1 MRENSGTLEEAVSI
15 RAADKVFNPDSDN
28 EVQALLGIDLD
39 IKEGDFISLIG
50 PSGCGKS
57 TLLRL
62 IADLLTP
69 TAGEVEVFGKTAN
82 EARLD
87 QDYGMVFQHSGLF
100 DWRDVSA
107 NIELP
112 LELKGWSKVDRRK
125 RSREMLELV
134 RLEEFKDHYPR
145 QLSGGMQQ
153 RVSIARALSFEPRLL
168 LMDEPFGALDEMTR
182 EHMQVELLRIWRET
196 GTTVV
201 FVTHSIPE
209 AAFLSSKVVLLSPR
223 PGTIQSEITLDMG
236 DRTDETPEDPKFF
249 KATTEVREALRAVE
263 AG

>member
-1 MRENSGTLEEAVSI
+1 MRENSGTLEEAVSV

-39 IKEGDFISLIG
+39 VKEGDFISLIG

-100 DWRDVSA
+100 DWRDISA

-112 LELKGWSKVDRRK
+112 LELKGWSKSDRQA
-125 RSREMLELV
+125 RSGEMLELV
-134 RLEEFKDHYPR
+134 RLEEFKNHYPR

-209 AAFLSSKVVLLSPR
+209 AAFLSSKVVVLC
-223 PGTIQSEITLDMG
+223 
-236 DRTDETPEDPKFF
+236 PKTGENSF
-249 KATTEVREALRAVE
+249 
-263 AG
+263 